1 MKIKATLCCT
11 VAVCLA
17 LTGCAT
23 QGPTQ
28 DQAKGAAL
36 GCGGAVALEV
46 LVGGFSQMAAA
57 SCLAGAAAGLT
68 IATLLDEREQKALAD
83 ARAQAAESNARV
95 EWSAPPPPEP
105 APAPA
110 EATGSPPA
118 PKPATH
124 TSAPKKPAPKPEP
137 APSTPASSATVAAKG
152 AATKAPN
159 ATAFGWIVPVKT
171 YVGKNGDNCREL
183 QQHAEKGGKKVDEN
197 VTMCKTAGVWIVPQK
212 AG

>member
-1 MKIKATLCCT
+1 MRTSYARIFPPSSEISSPATVSTMGLITIVLYGRERPPSSIWRKWLSSTESLGRTPAQLPSRNRTKNRRWPRVLESGESPLPPRRRQRRRMAINDKALQRRRGKMKIKATLCCT

-68 IATLLDEREQKALAD
+68 
-83 ARAQAAESNARV
+83 
-95 EWSAPPPPEP
+95 
-105 APAPA
+105 
-110 EATGSPPA
+110 
-118 PKPATH
+118 
-124 TSAPKKPAPKPEP
+124 
-137 APSTPASSATVAAKG
+137 
-152 AATKAPN
+152 
-159 ATAFGWIVPVKT
+159 
-171 YVGKNGDNCREL
+171 
-183 QQHAEKGGKKVDEN
+183 
-197 VTMCKTAGVWIVPQK
+197 
-212 AG
+212 